1 MGVTFSTMP
10 SFDNFGAADVLDAAE
25 KFVGKMDEGE
35 LGAQLAQSERAM
47 PPPVREALVESIFDA
62 FRQRGESSEDVAEGA
77 GTTVD
82 TIASNGN
89 GGMDALLK
97 YARTNAGVLREA
109 TTIFIEN
116 HPAYLQHLSP
126 VLTEGIAKRLE
137 VSG

>member
-1 MGVTFSTMP
+1 MP

-35 LGAQLAQSERAM
+35 LGTALAQSERAM
-47 PPPVREALVESIFDA
+47 PSPVREALVESIFDA

-82 TIASNGN
+82 AIASNGTD
-89 GGMDALLK
+89 GMDALLR

-109 TTIFIEN
+109 TTLFIEN
-116 HPAYLQHLSP
+116 NPAYVEHLSP
-126 VLTEGIAKRLE
+126 VLTEGIARRLQRE
-137 VSG
+137 L

>member
-1 MGVTFSTMP
+1 MGVTFSVMP

-35 LGAQLAQSERAM
+35 LGVALAQSERAM
-47 PPPVREALVESIFDA
+47 PSPVREALVESIFDA

-82 TIASNGN
+82 AIASNGT
-89 GGMDALLK
+89 GGMDALLR

-109 TTIFIEN
+109 TTLFIEN
-116 HPAYLQHLSP
+116 NPAYVEHLSP
-126 VLTEGIAKRLE
+126 VLTEGIARRLQRE
-137 VSG
+137 P